1 MGRGSSG
8 WPMATPRLSVLTRL
22 LRDIALVLVAGAALA
37 VALIT
42 VQDRLV
48 PRWISHDD
56 FVFLEAGVLVLVGYL
71 LARAF
76 GRAIHRAMNA
86 EGTGRHVSFVR
97 LLVNALIGIVVAF
110 ALFGLSGVSIQ
121 NLFFGSALAGVV
133 LGLAS
138 QTVLGNV
145 FAGLVIVLV
154 GPFRPHERISII
166 SSSYGA
172 MAPTYPHELLYPTYS
187 GTVLDVGLFYTTM
200 QLDSGRV
207 AQIPN
212 SVVLTALIVNLT
224 SRTLRSQRV
233 RITLPTTVSLARVEE
248 ALEPVRGQIRG
259 PRFDTPPARIEV
271 ADISKDT
278 WDAVVVVWTTEPSE
292 EQVRDTILRSFLP
305 LVGAAGS
312 PGPDPPTGRPASHN
326 R

>member
-1 MGRGSSG
+1 
-8 WPMATPRLSVLTRL
+8 MAPPRLSVWAGL
-22 LRDIALVLVAGAALA
+22 LRDLFLAIASGVVLAIVLTS
-37 VALIT
+37 VKS
-42 VQDRLV
+42 RLV
-48 PRWISHDD
+48 PRWISMDD
-56 FVFLEAGVLVLVGYL
+56 FQFLEAGIIVLVAYL
-71 LARAF
+71 FARAF
-76 GRAIHRAMNA
+76 GRAIRKYMDA
-86 EGTGRHVSFVR
+86 EGTARHVSFVR
-97 LLVNALIGIVVAF
+97 LLVNSLIAIVVAF

-172 MAPTYPHELLYPTYS
+172 IWPTYPHELMYPAYS

-200 QLDSGRV
+200 QLDTGRV
-207 AQIPN
+207 AKIPN
-212 SVVLTALIVNLT
+212 SVVLTALVVKLT
-224 SRTLRSQRV
+224 SGRLRSQRV
-233 RITLPTTVSLARVEE
+233 RVTLPIDVPLGLVEA
-248 ALEPVRGQIRG
+248 ALDPIRAKIRG
-259 PRFDTPPARIEV
+259 PALDTPPAHLEV

-292 EQVRDTILRSFLP
+292 EQVRDAVLRVLLP
-305 LVGAAGS
+305 LVGDGPT
-312 PGPDPPTGRPASHN
+312 PGPAETPGLPRVPLHQP
-326 R
+326 